1 MFSLRPLRRGWIPSF
16 TGDLF
21 SNFWDWPSDM
31 GFKVDI
37 KEEEQ
42 NYLLLAEMP
51 GVNKENINLEI
62 TGEYLVIS
70 AKSDESHN
78 QEDNRYIRKERRMM
92 SYQRQFYVGDIDPE
106 EVQAKYE
113 NGILEIK
120 IPKQTQEKPD
130 RRNIDIH

>member
-21 SNFWDWPSDM
+21 SNFWDLPGM

-42 NYLLLAEMP
+42 TIYFYRNA
-51 GVNKENINLEI
+51 GVNKENINLKLP
-62 TGEYLVIS
+62 EYLVIS

-78 QEDNRYIRKERRMM
+78 RR
-92 SYQRQFYVGDIDPE
+92 
-106 EVQAKYE
+106 
-113 NGILEIK
+113 
-120 IPKQTQEKPD
+120 
-130 RRNIDIH
+130 